1 VALFKKPGQELIKFE
16 LGVALMPKG
25 PGGRRGT
32 QASGSGMGITAPL
45 GTPKQAAAWEWVKF
59 ITGKETGIAGVLTG
73 GAGSPGGRTDVW
85 NDPRFLAFDPIYAT
99 IVKTFPQGAGSMRLP
114 ANNQRP
120 ELIRVVNEELA
131 ELYKGNAGVAEATG
145 RAVQRAGAVLGA

>member
-1 VALFKKPGQELIKFE
+1 MPGGGGSGQQAERKRLLGQTAPGQELIKHE
-16 LGVALMPKG
+16 LGVALMARG

-32 QASGSGMGITAPL
+32 QASGSGMGITASP
-45 GTPKQAAAWEWVKF
+45 GSPKHAAAWEWVKF

-99 IVKTFPQGAGSMRLP
+99 IVKAFPQGAGAMRLP

-120 ELIRVVNEELA
+120 ELIRVVNEEL
-131 ELYKGNAGVAEATG
+131 NASKEVG
-145 RAVQRAGAVLGA
+145 RDRW